1 VGSEKMNM
9 YIFNL
14 PTTITEHEVQE
25 LVSPYG
31 EVTQVHLLQD
41 KHTGMNDGT
50 AYVMM
55 TSQEDSEQ
63 AILALDGTDYRGYK
77 LQAKQADGDD
87 FPTSDF
93 W

>member
-1 VGSEKMNM
+1 MNI

-14 PTTITEHEVQE
+14 PTTVTEHEVQE
-25 LVSPYG
+25 LVAPYG
-31 EVTQVHLLQD
+31 EVTHVYLLQD

-55 TSQEDSEQ
+55 TSQEDTEQ
-63 AILALDGTDYRGYK
+63 AIIGLDTTDYRGYK
-77 LQAKQADGDD
+77 LHVKQADGDD